1 MMYLSIRHPAY
12 LCEVY
17 RVYASWYVTIYATL
31 STLLALIYDSAT
43 TTTGSWEALVVGRG
57 EGGAALDAVRCKE
70 NKLAN
75 SKGSSRFTL
84 ICRLQ

>member
-43 TTTGSWEALVVGRG
+43 TTTGSWGTLVVG
-57 EGGAALDAVRCKE
+57 EGGKE
-70 NKLAN
+70 EQHL
-75 SKGSSRFTL
+75 TL
-84 ICRLQ
+84 SGARKTN